1 MGTDNSGGTEK
12 NTNLQPLNFPEDYNP
27 DQSEQKIKSLF
38 EDNKLQSLINE
49 SKSAAVISIRW
60 GIFIIVVAF
69 ITLIALAFITK
80 RDSDTNA
87 IATECACCNGKITCF
102 NGCCSTYDLSI
113 YGFMFVAI
121 IGLGIGVILI
131 RHYVAASKKAT
142 DLNDHHLTIR
152 ELQVAWE
159 MAKGLADWI
168 ENEPETKVE
177 EKKSAQIKSKE
188 EDTSKPNLADEKIT
202 TKGKGYS
209 FPRQRA
215 QQQIIETLL
224 SRNSK

>member
-1 MGTDNSGGTEK
+1 MGKGNSGDATEDK
-12 NTNLQPLNFPEDYNP
+12 FGPPVEYVQAE
-27 DQSEQKIKSLF
+27 SEQKLKSLF
-38 EDNKLQSLINE
+38 EDNKLQSLIKE
-49 SKSAAVISIRW
+49 SKSIAIISLRW
-60 GIFIIVVAF
+60 GIFIIVLAL
-69 ITLIALAFITK
+69 ITLIALTFISK
-80 RDSDTNA
+80 RDSATNA
-87 IATECACCNGKITCF
+87 TATECACCNGKITCF
-102 NGCCSTYDLSI
+102 NVCCSTYDLSI

-131 RHYVAASKKAT
+131 RHYVAASKKAN
-142 DLNDHHLTIR
+142 DLNDQHLTIS

-159 MAKGLADWI
+159 MSKGLADWI

-177 EKKSAQIKSKE
+177 EKKNVELKSKE
-188 EDTSKPNLADEKIT
+188 GDASKANQTDEKVT

-224 SRNSK
+224 SRSSK